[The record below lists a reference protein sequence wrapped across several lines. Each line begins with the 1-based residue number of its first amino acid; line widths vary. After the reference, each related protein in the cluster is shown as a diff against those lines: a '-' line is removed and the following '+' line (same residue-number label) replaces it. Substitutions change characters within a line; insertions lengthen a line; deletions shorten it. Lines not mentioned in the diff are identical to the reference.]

1 MFLVTFILLACLVI
15 SLVAA
20 FVLIYLR
27 WHFNYWR
34 KRGVCGP
41 QPQLLVG
48 TFPKSSV
55 GRCNPLEELH
65 EIYLRYRVSQRFVG
79 IFTARTPKLFICDP
93 QLASQILTQNFKSF
107 HDNESSQWTNAS
119 VEQLRLCSPFVST
132 GEDWK
137 ARRSELVPALT
148 INKIRSFYSA
158 MRDSAQKASEFL
170 TAVGE
175 QPQDAKELANR
186 FTAQFMSNFIWGIE
200 GNAFNVPYKAQS
212 ATSLSPVHRMARDI
226 ILQSLQCVRYYG
238 RTTAWPWLRKIRP
251 VRFFPVAA
259 DRFFQQLLTD
269 ALNARAQQKT
279 AGGGG
284 GRGDVIDHLQQL
296 MDKKSLN
303 AVQIAGHTTTVL
315 IDGYE
320 TGAMLIAHC
329 LLLLARNPRAQRKLR
344 EELLAADVTD
354 SFDALNELPYLEQCL
369 QETLRLFPPLPT
381 LFKLCTEP
389 ISLKNFDES
398 TLTLQPGDAVYI
410 STYSFHRD
418 AEFFENPNDFWPER
432 FAEELG
438 GVRKYREM
446 GVFMPFGD
454 GPRMCPGMKLG
465 LSEAK
470 VAVSELI
477 RNFHVSA
484 SENTRTDNKIGKDS
498 FLLTLDGN
506 IELVFQRS
514 E

>member
-1 MFLVTFILLACLVI
+1 MFLWTFVFLATLLICFVT
-15 SLVAA
+15 A
-20 FVLIYLR
+20 FLIFYLR
-27 WHFNYWR
+27 WHFNYWNE
-34 KRGVCGP
+34 RGVCGP
-41 QPQLLVG
+41 EPELLVG
-48 TFPKSSV
+48 TFPKASA
-55 GRCNPLEELH
+55 GQCNLLEELH
-65 EIYLRYRVSQRFVG
+65 EIYLRYRASQKFVG

-93 QLASQILTQNFKSF
+93 QLALQILTQHFKNF

-132 GEDWK
+132 GDAWK

-170 TAVGE
+170 TAMGD

-200 GNAFNVPYKAQS
+200 GNAFNVPQKAG

-226 ILQSLQCVRYYG
+226 ILQSQQCVRYYG
-238 RTTAWPWLRKIRP
+238 RTAAWPWLRKIRP
-251 VRFFPVAA
+251 VRFFPIGA
-259 DRFFQQLLTD
+259 DRFFQQLLAD
-269 ALNARAQQKT
+269 ILNARAKQK
-279 AGGGG
+279 AAEGGG

-296 MDKKSLN
+296 RNKKSLN
-303 AVQIAGHTTTVL
+303 AIQIAGHTTTVL

-329 LLLLARNPRAQRKLR
+329 LLLLARNPRVQRKLR
-344 EELLAADVTD
+344 EELHAADVAD
-354 SFDALNELPYLEQCL
+354 SFEALNELPYLEQCL

-381 LFKLCTEP
+381 LFKLCTES
-389 ISLKNFDES
+389 ITLRNYDES
-398 TLTLQPGDAVYI
+398 TLTLQPGDGVYI

-418 AEFFENPNDFWPER
+418 AEYFENPDDFWPER
-432 FAEELG
+432 FAEEMG

-477 RNFHVSA
+477 LHFQVSA
-484 SENTRTDNKIGKDS
+484 SEKTRTDNKIASDS
-498 FLLTLDGN
+498 FLLTLAGN
-506 IELVFQRS
+506 IELVFQRKQ
-514 E
+514 

>member
-1 MFLVTFILLACLVI
+1 MFLLTFIFLASLSVCLVWEI
-15 SLVAA
+15 VI
-20 FVLIYLR
+20 VYLR

-41 QPQLLVG
+41 QPYLLVG
-48 TFPKSSV
+48 TFPKASA
-55 GRCNPLEELH
+55 GQCNLLEELN
-65 EIYLRYRVSQRFVG
+65 EIYLRYRVSQKFVG
-79 IFTARTPKLFICDP
+79 IFIARTPKLFICDP
-93 QLASQILTQNFKSF
+93 KLALEILTQHFKSF
-107 HDNESSQWTNAS
+107 HDNESSEWTNAN
-119 VEQLRLCSPFVST
+119 VEQLRPCSPFVST
-132 GEDWK
+132 GEEWK

-158 MRDSAQKASEFL
+158 MRDSAQKAIEFL
-170 TAVGE
+170 TAMGE

-186 FTAQFMSNFIWGIE
+186 FTAQFMCNFIWGIE
-200 GNAFNVPYKAQS
+200 GNAFNVPQKAS
-212 ATSLSPVHRMARDI
+212 ATSLSPVHCMARDI

-238 RTTAWPWLRKIRP
+238 STAAWPWLRKLQP

-259 DRFFQQLLTD
+259 DRFFQQLLAD
-269 ALNARAQQKT
+269 ALNARAKQQT
-279 AGGGG
+279 AEAGG

-296 MDKKSLN
+296 REKKSLN
-303 AVQIAGHTTTVL
+303 AIQIAGHTTTVL

-329 LLLLARNPRAQRKLR
+329 LLLLARNPRVQRKLR
-344 EELLAADVTD
+344 EELLAADVAD

-381 LFKLCTEP
+381 LFKLCTE
-389 ISLKNFDES
+389 SVTLKNFDDS
-398 TLTLQPGDAVYI
+398 TLTVHPGDGVYI

-418 AEFFENPNDFWPER
+418 AEYFENPDDFWPER
-432 FAEELG
+432 FAEEMG

-477 RNFHVSA
+477 SNFKVSA
-484 SENTRTDNKIGKDS
+484 GVETRTDNKIANDS
-498 FLLTLDGN
+498 FLLTLDGK
-506 IELVFQRS
+506 IELLFHRRQ
-514 E
+514 